1 MTSVVVSSPYVAQGN
16 TLKRLMIQ
24 VIIALLP
31 GTIAYAWYFGP
42 GVIINICL
50 AVLLALA
57 FEAGILKLRA
67 RPVMPHLTDFSA
79 VVAAWLFALC
89 LPMHSPW

>member
-31 GTIAYAWYFGP
+31 GTLAYAWYFGP
-42 GVIINICL
+42 GVIVNIVL
-50 AVLLALA
+50 A
-57 FEAGILKLRA
+57 
-67 RPVMPHLTDFSA
+67 T
-79 VVAAWLFALC
+79 LFALVFEAAKQPVATRRDYFSSG
-89 LPMHSPW
+89 LDEFLAAYRE